1 MIGIWKWECGSWKEL
16 ITECGRRISELII
29 LGILTY
35 FRHFFTM
42 YLQLAWRNIWRNSR
56 RTVIILTAVVIGVWS
71 MVMLGSLM
79 RGIAV
84 GMVNNG
90 ISTLTGHIQI
100 HHKGYR
106 DDPAIENSIADP
118 LLVDKTLGKIL
129 PEGAVWTARVRV
141 NAVASNAR
149 HSNGVTLVGID
160 PSSEAKVSFIG
171 TAISQGR
178 YLNADDRNG
187 IVIGEALMK
196 KFDTKLGRKLVL
208 MSQDTQREIASRAF
222 RIVGVFGAEMEATEK
237 QFVFVLQQASRKML
251 RLGEGISEI
260 SILLPG
266 KPDNPEVYNQLKATL
281 PPEQF
286 EVNTWR
292 ELLPFQTAYLKILD
306 GFMWIWYLVVFVAMG
321 FGIVNTTLM
330 AVFER
335 MREFGLLKA
344 LGMKPWWILREVLT
358 ESILLL
364 VTGMV
369 IGNILAFICIFALA
383 GSGIDLSA
391 LAAGA
396 EYAGMTRVIYPA
408 IALKDILMSNLVV
421 LFLGILVSAYPAMK
435 AARFTPVEALA
446 HT

>member
-1 MIGIWKWECGSWKEL
+1 
-16 ITECGRRISELII
+16 
-29 LGILTY
+29 
-35 FRHFFTM
+35 
-42 YLQLAWRNIWRNSR
+42 
-56 RTVIILTAVVIGVWS
+56 
-71 MVMLGSLM
+71 
-79 RGIAV
+79 
-84 GMVNNG
+84 
-90 ISTLTGHIQI
+90 
-100 HHKGYR
+100 
-106 DDPAIENSIADP
+106 
-118 LLVDKTLGKIL
+118 
-129 PEGAVWTARVRV
+129 VWTARVRV

-149 HSNGVTLVGID
+149 HSSGVTLVGVD

-178 YLNADDRNG
+178 YLNSDDHNG

-196 KFDTKLGRKLVL
+196 KFDTKPGRKLVL

-222 RIVGVFGAEMEATEK
+222 RIVGVFRAEMEATEK
-237 QFVFVLQQASRKML
+237 QFVFVLKQASRKML

-266 KPDNPEVYNQLKATL
+266 KPDNPEVYNQLKAAL

-358 ESILLL
+358 ESFLLL

-421 LFLGILVSAYPAMK
+421 LFLGILVSAYPAVK
-435 AARFTPVEALA
+435 AARFSPVEALA

>member
-1 MIGIWKWECGSWKEL
+1 M
-16 ITECGRRISELII
+16 
-29 LGILTY
+29 Y
-35 FRHFFTM
+35 F
-42 YLQLAWRNIWRNSR
+42 QLAWRNIWRNTR

-84 GMVNNG
+84 GMIHNG

-100 HHKGYR
+100 HHRGYR
-106 DDPAIENSIADP
+106 NDPAIENSISDP
-118 LLVDKTLGKIL
+118 SIVEKALTEIL
-129 PEGAVWTARVRV
+129 PTGAVWTARVRV

-149 HSNGVTLVGID
+149 HSSGVTLVGID
-160 PSSEAKVSFIG
+160 PAPEAKVSFIG
-171 TAISQGR
+171 SAITQGR
-178 YLNADDRNG
+178 YLRDDDRNG

-196 KFDTKLGRKLVL
+196 KFDAKLGRKLVL
-208 MSQDTQREIASRAF
+208 MSQDTHGEIGSRSF
-222 RIVGVFGAEMEATEK
+222 RIEGIFKAEMEATEK
-237 QFVFVLQQASRKML
+237 QFVFVTKMASRKLL
-251 RLGEGISEI
+251 RLGEAISEI
-260 SILLPG
+260 SVLLPG
-266 KPDNPEVYNQLKATL
+266 KPDHPEVYNRLKAAL
-281 PPEQF
+281 PVDKF
-286 EVNTWR
+286 EVSSWR
-292 ELLPFQTAYLKILD
+292 ELLPFQTAYLTILD

-344 LGMKPWWILREVLT
+344 LGMKPWWILRQVLT
-358 ESILLL
+358 ESVLLL
-364 VTGMV
+364 MTGMI
-369 IGNILAFICIFALA
+369 IGNIIAIACILILAR
-383 GSGIDLSA
+383 SGIDLSA

-408 IALKDILMSNLVV
+408 IELKDILTSNLIVF
-421 LFLGILVSAYPAMK
+421 FLGLLVSAYPAVK

>member
-1 MIGIWKWECGSWKEL
+1 
-16 ITECGRRISELII
+16 
-29 LGILTY
+29 
-35 FRHFFTM
+35 M
-42 YLQLAWRNIWRNSR
+42 YLQLAWRNIWRNKR
-56 RTVIILTAVVIGVWS
+56 RTAIILTAVVIGVWS
-71 MVMLGSLM
+71 MILLGSLM

-84 GMVNNG
+84 GMIKNG

-106 DDPAIENSIADP
+106 DDPAIENSISDP
-118 LLVDKTLGKIL
+118 RVVEDVLRKVL
-129 PEGAVWTARVRV
+129 PQDALWSPRVRV

-149 HSNGVTLVGID
+149 HSSGVTLVGID
-160 PSSEAKVSFIG
+160 PASEARISFIG

-178 YLNADDRNG
+178 YLKPDEKNG
-187 IVIGEALMK
+187 ILVGEALLE
-196 KFDTKLGRKLVL
+196 KFDTRPGRKLVL
-208 MSQDTQREIASRAF
+208 MSQDTHREIASRAF
-222 RIVGVFGAEMEATEK
+222 RIVGTFRAEMEATEK
-237 QFVFVLQQASRKML
+237 QYVFVNRTASQKML
-251 RLGEGISEI
+251 KLEDGLSEI
-260 SILLPG
+260 AILLPG
-266 KPDNPEVYNQLKATL
+266 KPDNPDVTDALKTAL
-281 PPEQF
+281 PSEKF
-286 EVNTWR
+286 EVHTWR
-292 ELLPFQTAYLKILD
+292 ELLPFQMAYLKILD

-330 AVFER
+330 AVYER

-358 ESILLL
+358 ESFLLL
-364 VTGMV
+364 ITGMA
-369 IGNILAFICIFALA
+369 IGNALGFVCIYALS

-408 IALKDILMSNLVV
+408 IALRDILMSNFIV
-421 LFLGILVSAYPAMK
+421 LFLGILVSAYPAVK

>member
-1 MIGIWKWECGSWKEL
+1 
-16 ITECGRRISELII
+16 
-29 LGILTY
+29 
-35 FRHFFTM
+35 M
-42 YLQLAWRNIWRNSR
+42 YLQLAWRNIWRNTR
-56 RTVIILTAVVIGVWS
+56 RTAIILTAVVIGVWS
-71 MVMLGSLM
+71 MVMLGALM

-84 GMVNNG
+84 GMIKNG

-106 DDPAIENSIADP
+106 NDPAIENRIINPTVVENVLKEA
-118 LLVDKTLGKIL
+118 L
-129 PEGAVWTARVRV
+129 PEGAAWTARVRV

-149 HSNGVTLVGID
+149 HASGVTLVGID
-160 PSSEAKVSFIG
+160 PSSEANVSFIG
-171 TAISQGR
+171 TAVSQGH
-178 YLNADDRNG
+178 YLNPEDRNG
-187 IVIGEALMK
+187 IIIGEALMK
-196 KFDTKLGRKLVL
+196 KFDTKPGRKLVL
-208 MSQDTQREIASRAF
+208 MSQDTHGEIASRAF
-222 RIVGVFGAEMEATEK
+222 RIVGIFKAEMEATEK
-237 QFVFVLQQASRKML
+237 QFVFVMRQASQKML
-251 RLGEGISEI
+251 GVGDDISEI

-266 KPDNPEVYNQLKATL
+266 KPDNRGVYHQLKTAL
-281 PPEQF
+281 PSTEF

-358 ESILLL
+358 ESFLLL
-364 VTGMV
+364 VTGMI

-383 GSGIDLSA
+383 RSGIDLSA

-396 EYAGMTRVIYPA
+396 EYAGMTRVIFPA
-408 IALKDILMSNLVV
+408 IAFKDILMSNLVV
-421 LFLGILVSAYPAMK
+421 LFLGILVSAYPAVK

>member
-1 MIGIWKWECGSWKEL
+1 M
-16 ITECGRRISELII
+16 
-29 LGILTY
+29 Y
-35 FRHFFTM
+35 F
-42 YLQLAWRNIWRNSR
+42 QLAWRNIWRNTR

-84 GMVNNG
+84 GMIHNG

-100 HHKGYR
+100 HHRGYR
-106 DDPAIENSIADP
+106 NDPAIENSISDP
-118 LLVDKTLGKIL
+118 SIVKKALSEIL
-129 PEGAVWTARVRV
+129 PTDAAWTARVRV

-160 PSSEAKVSFIG
+160 PSAEAKVSFIG
-171 TAISQGR
+171 TAITQGR
-178 YLNADDRNG
+178 YLKEDDRNG

-196 KFDTKLGRKLVL
+196 KFDAKLGRKLVL
-208 MSQDTQREIASRAF
+208 MSQDTRGEIGSRSF
-222 RIVGVFGAEMEATEK
+222 RIQGIFKAEMEATEQ
-237 QFVFVLQQASRKML
+237 QFVFVTKTASRKLL
-251 RLGEGISEI
+251 RLGEAISEI

-266 KPDNPEVYNQLKATL
+266 KPDHPEVIDLLKATL
-281 PPEQF
+281 PADQF
-286 EVNTWR
+286 EVSSWR
-292 ELLPFQTAYLKILD
+292 ELLPFQTAYLNILD

-321 FGIVNTTLM
+321 FGIVNTMLM

-344 LGMKPWWILREVLT
+344 LGMKPWWILRQVLT
-358 ESILLL
+358 ESALLL
-364 VTGMV
+364 IIGMI
-369 IGNILAFICIFALA
+369 IGNILAIVCIFILA
-383 GSGIDLSA
+383 PSGIDLSA

-408 IALKDILMSNLVV
+408 TAIRDILTSNLIVF
-421 LFLGILVSAYPAMK
+421 FLGLLVSAYPAIK
-435 AARFTPVEALA
+435 AARFTPVEALT

>member
-1 MIGIWKWECGSWKEL
+1 
-16 ITECGRRISELII
+16 
-29 LGILTY
+29 
-35 FRHFFTM
+35 M
-42 YLQLAWRNIWRNSR
+42 YLQLAWRNIWRNTR

-71 MVMLGSLM
+71 MVLLGSLM

-84 GMVNNG
+84 GMIKNG

-100 HHKGYR
+100 HHQGYR
-106 DDPAIENSIADP
+106 NDPAIENRITDP
-118 LLVDKTLGKIL
+118 TAVENALKKAL
-129 PEGAVWTARVRV
+129 PEGASWTARVRV
-141 NAVASNAR
+141 NAVAGNAR
-149 HSNGVTLVGID
+149 NSSGVTLVGID
-160 PSSEAKVSFIG
+160 PPSEAKVSFIG
-171 TAISQGR
+171 SAVSQGR
-178 YLNADDRNG
+178 YLNPDDRNG

-196 KFDTKLGRKLVL
+196 KFDTRPGHKLVL
-208 MSQDTQREIASRAF
+208 MSQDTHGEIASRAF
-222 RIVGVFGAEMEATEK
+222 RIVGIFRAEMEATEK
-237 QFVFVLQQASRKML
+237 QFVFVMRKESQKML
-251 RLGEGISEI
+251 GLGDGISEF

-266 KPDNPEVYNQLKATL
+266 KPDNTEVYDRLTTAL
-281 PPEQF
+281 PSAQF

-358 ESILLL
+358 ESFLLL
-364 VTGMV
+364 ILGMI
-369 IGNILAFICIFALA
+369 IGNLLAFICIFALA
-383 GSGIDLSA
+383 RSGIDLSA
-391 LAAGA
+391 LAAGV

-421 LFLGILVSAYPAMK
+421 LFLGIIVSAYPAVK